1 MSEKYVRL
9 TGDKENPVN
18 HIEVVEGE
26 GTNQYNVT
34 IDGKTYQVEA
44 FPSTGRIT
52 LIRDGRSMDLQVE
65 QRGEKTNVRLP
76 QGRATHELMSER
88 VYDLQVALGGGPGS
102 VKPELKSPMAG
113 KVVLVPVEEGQ
124 EVKEGE
130 TLIIVEAM
138 KMENEIRAEAD
149 LVVKSIKVDAGD
161 LVEPGQILMEFDV
174 E

>member
-18 HIEVVEGE
+18 HIEVAEGE